1 MTTTMAAVHLAKLF
15 FRCVN
20 QQGGSEADEGADEGE
35 SSSSPRIQDAL
46 ANFRE
51 QWQRELK
58 ISPKK
63 EVPSHS
69 KSGKTSSIETHEL
82 STEDKAKDLF
92 LKGIEYERN
101 GELYDAIRFY
111 KRAVSLVPDIE
122 FRLYESMKP
131 KNKEKIKKNEDIQIV
146 EYPGE
151 SYGNDEV
158 DVREDGALVVK
169 LSRIINKNQCLCFPC
184 FEQSMTHVSALPLEI
199 ILYILRWVVSSELDI
214 RSLEMFSRVCRGFF
228 ISARDPEIWRLA
240 CVRVWGVNCGQY
252 EPRYRSWRDMYLKRP
267 RLQYNGCYISKTTYI
282 RQGENSFQDEFYR
295 PWHLVEYFRYVRF
308 FPEGRVLMLTSTDDA
323 QNCVNALKYRTPRN
337 LAVLIGHYRL
347 HDNCITLVMKKQ
359 ESKSNINHNYKK
371 KKREI
376 IHDSGEQTFHLE
388 LEIQSLHKRKNWQL
402 LWIRYNIFTQYKNG
416 QQATTC
422 LNVFNRYPSLKFS
435 RVKSYTQESDR
446 PLQ

>member
-1 MTTTMAAVHLAKLF
+1 M
-15 FRCVN
+15 N
-20 QQGGSEADEGADEGE
+20 QQGDEGADEGE
-35 SSSSPRIQDAL
+35 SSSSSSPSVQDAL

-69 KSGKTSSIETHEL
+69 AKSSIDHEL
-82 STEDKAKDLF
+82 STEDRAKDLF

-101 GELYDAIRFY
+101 GELYDAIKFY

-131 KNKEKIKKNEDIQIV
+131 KIKEKVDSSEEKQKIIV
-146 EYPGE
+146 DSGDAYD
-151 SYGNDEV
+151 NDEV
-158 DVREDGALVVK
+158 DVSEDGALVAK
-169 LSRIINKNQCLCFPC
+169 LSRIVNRNQWVCFPR
-184 FEQSMTHVSALPLEI
+184 FEQSMTHMSALPLEI
-199 ILYILRWVVSSELDI
+199 ILYILRWVVSSELDM

-228 ISARDPEIWRLA
+228 ISARDPELWRLA

-267 RLQYNGCYISKTTYI
+267 RLRFHGCYISKTTYI

-295 PWHLVEYFRYVRF
+295 PWHLVEYFRYIRF

-323 QNCVNALKYRTPRN
+323 QSCVNALKYRNPRN
-337 LAVLIGHYRL
+337 LSVLVGHYRL
-347 HDNCITLVMKKQ
+347 HDNRVTLVMKKQ
-359 ESKSNINHNYKK
+359 EIKSNISNNYKK
-371 KKREI
+371 KKREVV
-376 IHDSGEQTFHLE
+376 HDSGEQTFHLE
-388 LEIQSLHKRKNWQL
+388 LEIQSFHKKNNWQL
-402 LWIRYNIFTQYKNG
+402 PWICYNIFTQYKNG
-416 QQATTC
+416 QQATAC
-422 LNVFNRYPSLKFS
+422 LNVYNRYPPLRFS
-435 RVKSYTQESDR
+435 RVKSYTQESEL